1 MRHVMRLASAVFG
14 WALAFGAVASVA
26 DEAQVARGAYLVNGP
41 VACGSCHTPLGPDF
55 KPIADKTLAGGF
67 HFDEAAFNTFS
78 ANITPDME
86 TGIGSWTDA
95 EIIHAIREGAQK
107 DGRIIFPPMP
117 VPTYNNMSDDDAQ
130 AIVAYLRTVK
140 PISNKVALGKYNIP
154 QQTMPPAKGLPAP
167 PKSDPVAYGGYIV
180 NALGHCFECH
190 TTPGPH
196 GAPDFA
202 GHLGAGGFEIT
213 LGPGMSV
220 MTANITS
227 DKETGIGSWTD
238 AEIARAITEGI
249 GKDGHPLAPPMAYA
263 YYKNMTAEDVAAVIA
278 YLRTVPPISN
288 KVERTAFQQKAFP

>member
-1 MRHVMRLASAVFG
+1 MRYGTVVATIVAGLFVSSVGGARAADD
-14 WALAFGAVASVA
+14 AL
-26 DEAQVARGAYLVNGP
+26 VARGAYLVNGP

-67 HFDEAAFNTFS
+67 HFDEMAFNTYS
-78 ANITPDME
+78 ANITPDKE
-86 TGIGSWTDA
+86 TGIGNWTDE
-95 EIIHAIREGAQK
+95 EIIHAIREGAEK

-117 VPTYNNMSDDDAQ
+117 VPTYNNMSDDDVK

-140 PISNKVALGKYNIP
+140 PVKNEIPAAKYNIP
-154 QQTMPPAKGLPAP
+154 QQTMPPANGLPAP
-167 PKSDPVAYGGYIV
+167 PMTDKVAYGGYIV

-190 TTPGPH
+190 TTAGPH

-202 GHLGAGGFEIT
+202 GHLGAGGFEIK

-238 AEIARAITEGI
+238 EEIARAITKGI
-249 GKDGHPLAPPMAYA
+249 GKDGHPLAPPMAYP
-263 YYKNMTAEDVAAVIA
+263 YYNNMTPEDVSAVVA

-288 KVERTAFQQKAFP
+288 KVERTPFQQKAFP